1 MQHFKFDNIED
12 LQRNR
17 KLECDGVEVGF
28 PGDIVL
34 LVRAASDANPLWKAQ
49 SERISAQIRRFATAR
64 ASNEEVRAYLARKFA
79 ELLVRDWPKGPKS
92 DGEPVPFSVD
102 ACTAFLLQADDVYTG
117 IDNFVWENKNFRT
130 QRVDIIVDHVKN

>member
-1 MQHFKFDNIED
+1 MHTFKFDNIED

-17 KLECDGVEVGF
+17 KLECEGVEVGC

-64 ASNEEVRAYLARKFA
+64 ASNEEVPPSSCWSSASSRCC
-79 ELLVRDWPKGPKS
+79 GS
-92 DGEPVPFSVD
+92 
-102 ACTAFLLQADDVYTG
+102 
-117 IDNFVWENKNFRT
+117 
-130 QRVDIIVDHVKN
+130 IIWLS